1 MSERVEVA
9 TSNCRDCGAP
19 VIWAAYT
26 KKDGTPT
33 KMPFDK
39 DPVEKGTHYLTR
51 HSDGRVS
58 ATYAR
63 AADFP
68 PGATPRLPH
77 YKTCPKGKQR

>member
-39 DPVEKGTHYLTR
+39 DPVENAIEWVFCLLLSSFYLLTAVAWR
-51 HSDGRVS
+51 MTGFRLAV
-58 ATYAR
+58 TN
-63 AADFP
+63 
-68 PGATPRLPH
+68 PGAAP
-77 YKTCPKGKQR
+77 GG